1 MHKRRTREAESTDA
15 SIRRGLP
22 HSSDDAGVM
31 LAERRGQVTGVGM
44 EPTCKGRSPNTQW
57 KTAVFARWHEPDEA
71 RVSRPESVSGS
82 GGSSPGRLG
91 GGVART
97 ARAWTGP
104 AAVRQRRAKRSR
116 SPLRGAHSL
125 DCSTSCA
132 NWHAVV
138 LSCTVC
144 QVSDLFVLFRLPTAP
159 HLAAFTLPQG
169 GRGSA
174 PRRSCAALR

>member
-91 GGVART
+91 ASTTSRHVRCSRESKPAGGSDGLAQEQRGT
-97 ARAWTGP
+97 IEREAADLRPRGMRQAQISI
-104 AAVRQRRAKRSR
+104 ADLRQDLQEELAVRRASMRCAKRSPSGKR
-116 SPLRGAHSL
+116 STPARWW
-125 DCSTSCA
+125 SC
-132 NWHAVV
+132 
-138 LSCTVC
+138 
-144 QVSDLFVLFRLPTAP
+144 RI
-159 HLAAFTLPQG
+159 
-169 GRGSA
+169 R
-174 PRRSCAALR
+174 

>member
-91 GGVART
+91 GGAAMLPPIPISLVDPSSFYPSHSSALPARGGAEQHLEL
-97 ARAWTGP
+97 ARGYI
-104 AAVRQRRAKRSR
+104 
-116 SPLRGAHSL
+116 SL
-125 DCSTSCA
+125 
-132 NWHAVV
+132 V
-138 LSCTVC
+138 
-144 QVSDLFVLFRLPTAP
+144 
-159 HLAAFTLPQG
+159 
-169 GRGSA
+169 RGSK
-174 PRRSCAALR
+174 SSTLFIGIHSALFWLGMSIMPTRNEVKAS

>member
-91 GGVART
+91 GGT
-97 ARAWTGP
+97 ARCPPIPIHPQTNLP
-104 AAVRQRRAKRSR
+104 VRKIFMSRQKKPNNPERAN
-116 SPLRGAHSL
+116 A
-125 DCSTSCA
+125 CSA
-132 NWHAVV
+132 RK
-138 LSCTVC
+138 LI
-144 QVSDLFVLFRLPTAP
+144 
-159 HLAAFTLPQG
+159 LPQLLRLAG
-169 GRGSA
+169 ASNDFADLGRRES
-174 PRRSCAALR
+174 ALRHLSRAGK